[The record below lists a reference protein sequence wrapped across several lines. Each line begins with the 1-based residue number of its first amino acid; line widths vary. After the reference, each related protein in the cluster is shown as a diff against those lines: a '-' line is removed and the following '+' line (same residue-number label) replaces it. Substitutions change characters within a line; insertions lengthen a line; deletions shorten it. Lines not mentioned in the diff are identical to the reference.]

1 MCSSDLGNAARIY
14 GRYSGRSQH
23 HILFLRMIANILQK
37 SRLAG
42 PCFPCQENRLASVGD
57 QLQGILKLLI
67 VRV

>member
-1 MCSSDLGNAARIY
+1 MAAIPVGASTTYFSSYDCKY
-14 GRYSGRSQH
+14 TS
-23 HILFLRMIANILQK
+23 K

>member
-1 MCSSDLGNAARIY
+1 MAAIPVGASTTY
-14 GRYSGRSQH
+14 
-23 HILFLRMIANILQK
+23 FLRMIANILQK